1 MEKYNSVK
9 LRIFIPKIEEN
20 KKAINYRWLQLFLL
34 LQSHTNI
41 SFSGTAKINEWA
53 VKEVQNKHIDC
64 KYLGK
69 NTKLLLLAY
78 YSHLGVRLFYRNG
91 PEITPNDIPKKLRKP
106 ALLFR
111 ITTPVFQRTRL

>member
-1 MEKYNSVK
+1 MEKYHSVK
-9 LRIFIPKIEEN
+9 LRIFIPKIDEN

-69 NTKLLLLAY
+69 KYQIIITGLLLPFRGEVILQKWARDNPKW
-78 YSHLGVRLFYRNG
+78 YSK
-91 PEITPNDIPKKLRKP
+91 EIM
-106 ALLFR
+106 
-111 ITTPVFQRTRL
+111 